1 MLKRRN
7 KDMVVCI
14 IITALFFI
22 LFMLAMID
30 YIREDDDSDNLKISL
45 EVANG
50 GFMLFIAALIIT
62 LGLCANAANK
72 KVLYTDMAN
81 NPQSYSINDLKDA
94 HKSIICH
101 KVRQGHWT
109 SFYNG
114 YEFPEINVDVMNS
127 VDQTIHI
134 VK

>member
-1 MLKRRN
+1 
-7 KDMVVCI
+7 MVVCI
-14 IITALFFI
+14 IITVLFFT
-22 LFMLAMID
+22 LFILAMID
-30 YIREDDDSDNLKISL
+30 YIRTENNNSDNAKTSL
-45 EVANG
+45 EAANG
-50 GFMLFIAALIIT
+50 GFMLFIVVLIIT
-62 LGLCANAANK
+62 LGLCANASNK
-72 KVLYTDMAN
+72 KALYTDMAN

-94 HKSIICH
+94 HKSIIRH

>member
-1 MLKRRN
+1 
-7 KDMVVCI
+7 MVVCI
-14 IITALFFI
+14 IITALFFT
-22 LFMLAMID
+22 LFILAMIA
-30 YIREDDDSDNLKISL
+30 YIRTEDNNSDNLKMSL
-45 EVANG
+45 EAATG
-50 GFMLFIAALIIT
+50 GFMLFIVALIIT

-72 KVLYTDMAN
+72 KALYTDMAN

-94 HKSIICH
+94 HKSIIRH

>member
-1 MLKRRN
+1 
-7 KDMVVCI
+7 MVVCI
-14 IITALFFI
+14 IITALFFT
-22 LFMLAMID
+22 LFILAMID
-30 YIREDDDSDNLKISL
+30 YIRTEDNNSDNAKTSL
-45 EVANG
+45 GAAES
-50 GFMLFIAALIIT
+50 GFMLFIVALIIT

-72 KVLYTDMAN
+72 KALYTDMAN
-81 NPQSYSINDLKDA
+81 NPQSYSINDLKNA
-94 HKSIICH
+94 HKSIIRH

>member
-1 MLKRRN
+1 
-7 KDMVVCI
+7 MVVCI
-14 IITALFFI
+14 IITALFFT
-22 LFMLAMID
+22 LFILAMID
-30 YIREDDDSDNLKISL
+30 YIRTEDNDSDSLKMSL
-45 EVANG
+45 EVASG
-50 GFMLFIAALIIT
+50 GFMLFIVALIIT
-62 LGLCANAANK
+62 LGLCVNAANNK
-72 KVLYTDMAN
+72 ALYIDMAN

-94 HKSIICH
+94 HKSIIRH

>member
-1 MLKRRN
+1 
-7 KDMVVCI
+7 MVVCI
-14 IITALFFI
+14 IITALFFTLFI
-22 LFMLAMID
+22 LVMID
-30 YIREDDDSDNLKISL
+30 YIRTEDNNSDNLKTNL
-45 EVANG
+45 EAANV
-50 GFMLFIAALIIT
+50 GFILFIEVLIIT

-72 KVLYTDMAN
+72 KALYTDMAN

-94 HKSIICH
+94 HKSIIRH

-127 VDQTIHI
+127 VDQTVHI

>member
-1 MLKRRN
+1 
-7 KDMVVCI
+7 MVVCI
-14 IITALFFI
+14 IITALDFI

-30 YIREDDDSDNLKISL
+30 YIRIEDDNSDNAKTSL
-45 EVANG
+45 EAANG
-50 GFMLFIAALIIT
+50 GFMLFIVALIIT
-62 LGLCANAANK
+62 LGLCANATNK
-72 KVLYTDMAN
+72 KALYTDMAN
-81 NPQSYSINDLKDA
+81 NPQNYSINDLKDA
-94 HKSIICH
+94 HKSIIRH
-101 KVRQGHWT
+101 KARQGHWT

>member
-1 MLKRRN
+1 
-7 KDMVVCI
+7 MVVCI
-14 IITALFFI
+14 IITALDFI
-22 LFMLAMID
+22 LFMLAMTD
-30 YIREDDDSDNLKISL
+30 YIRTEDNNSDNAKTSL
-45 EVANG
+45 EAAKG
-50 GFMLFIAALIIT
+50 GFMLFIVALIIT
-62 LGLCANAANK
+62 LGLYANATNK
-72 KVLYTDMAN
+72 KALYTDMAN

-94 HKSIICH
+94 HKSIIRH

>member
-1 MLKRRN
+1 
-7 KDMVVCI
+7 MVVCI
-14 IITALFFI
+14 IITALLFTLFI
-22 LFMLAMID
+22 LAMID
-30 YIREDDDSDNLKISL
+30 YIRTEDNNSDNAKMSL
-45 EVANG
+45 EAASG
-50 GFMLFIAALIIT
+50 GFMLFIVALIIT
-62 LGLCANAANK
+62 LGLCVNAANK
-72 KVLYTDMAN
+72 KALYTDMVN
-81 NPQSYSINDLKDA
+81 NPHSYSINDLKDA
-94 HKSIICH
+94 HKSIIRH

>member
-1 MLKRRN
+1 MI
-7 KDMVVCI
+7 VCI
-14 IITALFFI
+14 IITALFFT
-22 LFMLAMID
+22 LFILAMID
-30 YIREDDDSDNLKISL
+30 YIRTEDNNSDNAKTSL
-45 EVANG
+45 AAAEG
-50 GFMLFIAALIIT
+50 GFILFIVALIIT
-62 LGLCANAANK
+62 LGLCVNATNK
-72 KVLYTDMAN
+72 KALYTDMVN
-81 NPQSYSINDLKDA
+81 NPHSYSINDLKDA

-101 KVRQGHWT
+101 KARQGHWT

>member
-1 MLKRRN
+1 
-7 KDMVVCI
+7 MVVCI
-14 IITALFFI
+14 IITALFFT
-22 LFMLAMID
+22 LSTLAMID
-30 YIREDDDSDNLKISL
+30 YIRAEDDNSDNAKISL
-45 EVANG
+45 EASNG
-50 GFMLFIAALIIT
+50 GFMLFIVALIIT
-62 LGLCANAANK
+62 LGLCANATNK
-72 KVLYTDMAN
+72 KVLYTDMVN
-81 NPQSYSINDLKDA
+81 NPQNYSINDLKDA

-101 KVRQGHWT
+101 KAHQGHWT

>member
-1 MLKRRN
+1 
-7 KDMVVCI
+7 MVVCI
-14 IITALFFI
+14 IITALFFT

-30 YIREDDDSDNLKISL
+30 YIRFEDNSSDNAKKSL
-45 EVANG
+45 EAANG
-50 GFMLFIAALIIT
+50 GFMLFIVALIIT
-62 LGLCANAANK
+62 LGLCANATNK
-72 KVLYTDMAN
+72 KALYTDMAN
-81 NPQSYSINDLKDA
+81 NPQSYSINDLKNA
-94 HKSIICH
+94 HKNIICH
-101 KVRQGHWT
+101 KARQGHWT

>member
-1 MLKRRN
+1 
-7 KDMVVCI
+7 MVVSI
-14 IITALFFI
+14 IITALFFT
-22 LFMLAMID
+22 LSTLAMID
-30 YIREDDDSDNLKISL
+30 YIRAEDDNSDNAKISL
-45 EVANG
+45 EAANG
-50 GFMLFIAALIIT
+50 GFMLFIVALIIT
-62 LGLCANAANK
+62 LGLCTNATNK
-72 KVLYTDMAN
+72 KALYTDMAN

-94 HKSIICH
+94 HKSIIRH
-101 KVRQGHWT
+101 KARQGHWT